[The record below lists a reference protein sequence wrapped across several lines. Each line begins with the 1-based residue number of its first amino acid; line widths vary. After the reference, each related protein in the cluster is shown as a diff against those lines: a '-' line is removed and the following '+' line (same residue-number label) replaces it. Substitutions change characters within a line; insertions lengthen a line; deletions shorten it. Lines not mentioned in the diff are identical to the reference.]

1 MTRIRTIQFSA
12 LAALATFALT
22 VLTILSLTNGQT
34 TKTPSGTS
42 QPLSSTMPL
51 TSTPT
56 TPPLPLLSRTASDDN
71 LRVTNDVRVY
81 DAVKDAVVNITSS
94 HTVSQRVSTGNPVFD
109 MMPLE
114 MLPPNLLPRAI
125 GTAQLQSLG
134 SGFVI
139 HPAGYIITNEH
150 VIEQGTDIQCVFS
163 NGDKLE
169 AQVIATDEEHDLA
182 VLKVS
187 PPKPLKA
194 MALGA
199 SEDLHIGE
207 PAYAIGNPFGYAGTM
222 TRGIISAVNRTL
234 NVSQSKTYTGL
245 IQTDASINPG
255 NSGGPLLNAYGEVI
269 GVNTAIRADA
279 RGIGFAISISNM
291 RDLLPAFLNPEVL
304 NRAQVGFSLE
314 EIRHITPPATVSAE
328 IRVKSVQ
335 PGSAADKQ
343 GLKPNDLITSINGVK
358 PTSIVD
364 ALVALANSKPGDNLG
379 ILVQRPQAAATGG
392 GAGESK
398 ELAIRFPVTKA
409 PPPPTEALLLSK
421 MGIKGQTVT
430 PTLVSKFHLAASQGV
445 YVDTVEPNSPA
456 AKIGIQTGDVLI
468 QLGRYR
474 LNSTDDLATLL
485 KSVSDPVN
493 AYIALI
499 RGNTRATGTISLK

>member
-1 MTRIRTIQFSA
+1 
-12 LAALATFALT
+12 
-22 VLTILSLTNGQT
+22 
-34 TKTPSGTS
+34 
-42 QPLSSTMPL
+42 
-51 TSTPT
+51 
-56 TPPLPLLSRTASDDN
+56 
-71 LRVTNDVRVY
+71 
-81 DAVKDAVVNITSS
+81 
-94 HTVSQRVSTGNPVFD
+94 
-109 MMPLE
+109 
-114 MLPPNLLPRAI
+114 
-125 GTAQLQSLG
+125 
-134 SGFVI
+134 
-139 HPAGYIITNEH
+139 
-150 VIEQGTDIQCVFS
+150 
-163 NGDKLE
+163 
-169 AQVIATDEEHDLA
+169 
-182 VLKVS
+182 
-187 PPKPLKA
+187 

-234 NVSQSKTYTGL
+234 NVSQSKTYSGL

-343 GLKPNDLITSINGVK
+343 GLKPDDLITSINGVK

-364 ALVALANSKPGDNLG
+364 ALVALANAKPGDTLG
-379 ILVQRPQAAATGG
+379 ILVQRPQSAASTQDV
-392 GAGESK
+392 
-398 ELAIRFPVTKA
+398 AIRFPVTKA

-421 MGIKGQTVT
+421 MGIKGLTVT
-430 PTLVSKFHLAASQGV
+430 PALVSKFHLAASQGV
-445 YVDTVEPNSPA
+445 YVDSVEPNSPA

-474 LNSTDDLATLL
+474 LSSTDDLATLL